1 MAIKFSQFN
10 LRTDHTSG
18 MYLVGYD
25 GNQNIHI
32 TVDNLFDDFINGTPY
47 TIPMFDATGVALT
60 DSIITQSGA
69 SIGIGGAMTVTSDA
83 TFSTNIEVEGTADF
97 NGNVNLGDESADLIT
112 QNGTL
117 YLNGPIKDTTDT
129 LGDADQILVSDA
141 SGELTFTDLADIAV
155 GSAEVVEVPVKNLQ
169 GSALTKGDPVYIS
182 GSVGASG
189 RLEVQLADAS
199 NAAKMPAVG
208 LLKQDLGINEE
219 GFAVVTGKLRNLP
232 TSPIDGQ
239 TPLAN
244 DVIYV
249 KANGTTGAAL
259 TLTKPTGSNLIQN
272 MGKVGRVSTS
282 NDGTFVVS
290 SILRTNDIPNLTPGK
305 IWVGS
310 TGNTIESSSI
320 TFTESTGAVQLNN
333 YGGGTF
339 TGTATQT
346 LAVDLNGNIIETPGV
361 TVDGSGTA
369 GTITKWYDTDTITDS
384 IMSESSS
391 LITITGA
398 NPGLII
404 NNTGNSVPV
413 WGIGATYQGTYG
425 TGGQLIWINS
435 STAGYEGV
443 RLETGNSKIELPRTT
458 SYDFNLV
465 IDNSTAVNIDGSTK
479 NVVIGG
485 TVQNSGRKLLVYGD
499 TQVDGV
505 SGNANLYLNRGTTTG
520 SNTLY
525 ATYNGSVTPPA
536 GYLQWNGF
544 NQVVTLQGSSTS
556 SPYGTSTMTMP
567 YGSSSS
573 NFTINLGTTDR
584 LTIDY
589 STGDTTLTGALE
601 VAGKV
606 TNVTDPT
613 AAQDAA
619 TKAYVDAQNTNQI
632 TGSGAAG
639 QVSFFN
645 SSSGITGNN
654 NLYWDNSAS
663 SLGINTTQPSD
674 TLHVAGSGRFTS
686 NLAVLGNVNIVGT
699 GNLNIQNTTGSG
711 CGITFV
717 DTSWQGGIE
726 HNNGALFFRTGGQTD
741 RMVISSNG
749 NVGIGVTDPT
759 RKLTVEAATNP
770 VLIGT
775 PTGKRMQWENPN
787 YITGYSESPTA
798 AGVYN
803 KTFDFDGDYLGGGY
817 VGVYNS
823 IDGNWGVAMHAA
835 HRINPSGHKSNV
847 LHVVQVDDHSGNI
860 RVESRDWGSDAQR
873 FSGIEIN
880 DSRTPTGYPANRFRL
895 GTSFSTEP
903 TIPFYANGEGWF
915 NGTSSNTKAALKVTE
930 SGDRLFEVAPDN
942 STTFLLGDLDALGD
956 ETYIKGDYTAIEI
969 HSNGILTTIFDAS
982 NRVGV
987 GVAVPRAKL
996 DVGGGVRIANDS
1008 TAASA
1013 TNVGTLRY
1021 RADSNNSYVDMVM
1034 QTGASTYEW
1043 VNIVQNNW

>member
-10 LRTDHTSG
+10 LRTDHTAG

-69 SIGIGGAMTVTSDA
+69 SIGVAGAMTVTSDA

-117 YLNGPIKDTTDT
+117 YLNGPIKDTTNT

-141 SGELTFTDLADIAV
+141 NGELTFTDLTDIAV

-219 GFAVVTGKLRNLP
+219 GFAVVTGKLRNLI

-249 KANGTTGAAL
+249 KASGTTGAAL

-320 TFTESTGAVQLNN
+320 TFTESTGAVQLNS
-333 YGGGTF
+333 YGSGTF
-339 TGTATQT
+339 AGTATQT
-346 LAVDLNGNIIETPGV
+346 LAVDANGNIIETPGV

-384 IMSESSS
+384 IMSESGSD
-391 LITITGA
+391 ITIAAG
-398 NPGLII
+398 NPELIL

-413 WGIGATYQGTYG
+413 WGIGATYQGNYG
-425 TGGQLIWINS
+425 TGGKLTWINS
-435 STAGYEGV
+435 ITAGYEGV

-465 IDNSTAVNIDGSTK
+465 IDSSTAVNIDGVNK
-479 NVVIGG
+479 NVIIGG
-485 TVQNSGRKLLVYGD
+485 TTNYSGRKLLVYGR
-499 TQVDGV
+499 TGIDGGT
-505 SGNANLYLNRGTTTG
+505 SGGQLYLNKTNTQG
-520 SNTLY
+520 SNTIFS
-525 ATYNGSVTPPA
+525 TYNNGTAPPQ
-536 GYLQWNGF
+536 GYLQWGNGE
-544 NQVVTLQGSSTS
+544 NVKLQAASVAVPYTS
-556 SPYGTSTMTMP
+556 SYISYGN
-567 YGSSSS
+567 YE
-573 NFTINLGTTDR
+573 NFIVNLAGTPR

-589 STGDTTLTGALE
+589 SNGNATLTGALE
-601 VAGKV
+601 VGGKV

-613 AAQDAA
+613 DAQDAA

-639 QVSFFN
+639 QVSFFDSA
-645 SSSGITGNN
+645 SSIAGNN
-654 NLYWDNSAS
+654 NLYWDNSTL
-663 SLGINTTQPSD
+663 SLGIRTNQPGRA
-674 TLHVAGSGRFTS
+674 LEVAGEIDANGGDGYLIDNKPWAQFGADLLTLGDWDGEGYATRIMDSDS
-686 NLAVLGNVNIVGT
+686 NEAIRIINDGK
-699 GNLNIQNTTGSG
+699 
-711 CGITFV
+711 
-717 DTSWQGGIE
+717 
-726 HNNGALFFRTGGQTD
+726 
-741 RMVISSNG
+741 
-749 NVGIGVTDPT
+749 VGIGATNPA
-759 RKLTVEAATNP
+759 RKLTVEAASNP
-770 VLIGT
+770 ILIGT

-787 YITGYSESPTA
+787 YITAYSESPTA
-798 AGVYN
+798 PGTYN

-835 HRINPSGHKSNV
+835 HRINPSGHKSNI
-847 LHVVQVDDHSGNI
+847 LHVVQVDDHSSNI

-903 TIPFYANGEGWF
+903 TIPFYVNGNGAF
-915 NGTSSNTKAALKVTE
+915 NGSVKVADDSDSASSSN
-930 SGDRLFEVAPDN
+930 
-942 STTFLLGDLDALGD
+942 
-956 ETYIKGDYTAIEI
+956 
-969 HSNGILTTIFDAS
+969 
-982 NRVGV
+982 VG
-987 GVAVPRAKL
+987 A
-996 DVGGGVRIANDS
+996 
-1008 TAASA
+1008 
-1013 TNVGTLRY
+1013 LRY
-1021 RADSNNSYVDMVM
+1021 RTSGNNSYVDMCM

>member
-32 TVDNLFDDFINGTPY
+32 TVDNLFDDFINGTEN
-47 TIPMFDATGVALT
+47 TIAMFGTNGTALADSILSQNAIATEATVTGVLNVT
-60 DSIITQSGA
+60 DTGKFE
-69 SIGIGGAMTVTSDA
+69 TD
-83 TFSTNIEVEGTADF
+83 IEVEGRADLF
-97 NGNVNLGDESADLIT
+97 GSVSLGDEPADSIL
-112 QNGTL
+112 QAGTL
-117 YLNGPIKDTTDT
+117 SMLGPIKDTTDT

-141 SGELTFTDLADIAV
+141 NGQLTFTDLTDIAV

-189 RLEVQLADAS
+189 RLEVQLADSS
-199 NAAKMPAVG
+199 NAAKMPALG

-219 GFAVVTGKLRNLP
+219 GFAVVTGKLRNLI

-249 KANGTTGAAL
+249 KAGGTTGAAL

-282 NDGTFVVS
+282 NDGTFIVS

-333 YGGGTF
+333 YGSGTF

-346 LAVDLNGNIIETPGV
+346 LAVDASGNIIETPGV

-369 GTITKWYDTDTITDS
+369 GTITKWHDTDTITDS
-384 IMSESSS
+384 IISESGSN
-391 LITITGA
+391 ITIAGG
-398 NPGLII
+398 NPDLIL

-413 WGIGATYQGTYG
+413 WGIGATYQGAYG
-425 TGGQLIWINS
+425 TGGKLTWINS
-435 STAGYEGV
+435 GTAGYVGV

-485 TVQNSGRKLLVYGD
+485 TTNYFGRKLLVNGPLG
-499 TQVDGV
+499 VDGG
-505 SGNANLYLNRGTTTG
+505 SGNATLYLNRGNTTG
-520 SNTLY
+520 SSTLY
-525 ATYNGSVTPPA
+525 ATYSNSVTPPA
-536 GYLQWNGF
+536 GYLQWNGST
-544 NQVVTLQGSSTS
+544 QVVALQGSSTS
-556 SPYGTSTMTMP
+556 SPYGSSTMTMP
-567 YGSSSS
+567 FGSSSQD
-573 NFTINLGTTDR
+573 FTISLGGTPR

-589 STGDTTLTGALE
+589 SNGDATLTGALQ
-601 VAGKV
+601 VSGKV

-613 AAQDAA
+613 NAQDAA

-645 SSSGITGNN
+645 SASSIAGNN
-654 NLYWDNSAS
+654 DLYWNNSTS
-663 SLGINTTQPSD
+663 SLGIGTNQPGRALEVVGEIDANGGDGYLIENKPWARYDTNLLTLGDWDGEGMATRIMDSD
-674 TLHVAGSGRFTS
+674 S
-686 NLAVLGNVNIVGT
+686 NEAIRIINDGK
-699 GNLNIQNTTGSG
+699 
-711 CGITFV
+711 
-717 DTSWQGGIE
+717 
-726 HNNGALFFRTGGQTD
+726 
-741 RMVISSNG
+741 
-749 NVGIGVTDPT
+749 VGIGATNPA
-759 RKLTVEAATNP
+759 RKLTVEAASNP
-770 VLIGT
+770 ILIGT

-787 YITGYSESPTA
+787 YITAYSESPTA

-835 HRINPSGHKSNV
+835 HRINASGHKSNI
-847 LHVVQVDDHSGNI
+847 LHVVQVDDHSSNI

-895 GTSFSTEP
+895 GTGFSTQA

-1021 RADSNNSYVDMVM
+1021 RTSGNNSYVDMVM

>member
-32 TVDNLFDDFINGTPY
+32 TVDNLFDDFINGTEN
-47 TIPMFDATGVALT
+47 TIAMFGTDGTVLADSILSQDAGATLLTVAGQLNVDATASFDTSITVA
-60 DSIITQSGA
+60 GA
-69 SIGIGGAMTVTSDA
+69 SILNGDVTL
-83 TFSTNIEVEGTADF
+83 
-97 NGNVNLGDESADLIT
+97 GNHPTDDLIT
-112 QNGTL
+112 QTGTL
-117 YLNGPIKDTTDT
+117 WLNGRIKDTTNT
-129 LGDADQILVSDA
+129 LGDADQILVSDGG
-141 SGELTFTDLADIAV
+141 SELTFTDLSDIAV

-169 GSALTKGDPVYIS
+169 GSGLTKGDPVYIS

-189 RLEVQLADAS
+189 KLEVQLADAS

-219 GFAVVTGKLRNLP
+219 GFAVVTGKLRNLI

-320 TFTESTGAVQLNN
+320 TFTESTGAVQLNS
-333 YGGGTF
+333 YGSGTF
-339 TGTATQT
+339 TGTATRT
-346 LAVDLNGNIIETPGV
+346 LAVDASGNIIETPGV

-384 IMSESSS
+384 IMSESGSD
-391 LITITGA
+391 ITIAGG
-398 NPGLII
+398 NPDLIL

-425 TGGQLIWINS
+425 TGGKLTWINS
-435 STAGYEGV
+435 GTAGYVGV

-479 NVVIGG
+479 NVIIGG
-485 TVQNSGRKLLVYGD
+485 TVNNYNRKLLVHG
-499 TQVDGV
+499 TLGVDGG
-505 SGNANLYLNRGTTTG
+505 SSSANLYLNGS
-520 SNTLY
+520 SNTGTRNIY
-525 ATYNGSVTPPA
+525 ATVNGGTSPPM
-536 GYLQWNGF
+536 GRLQWHGY
-544 NQVVTLQGSSTS
+544 NQTVSLQGSNVS
-556 SPYGTSTMTMP
+556 SPYGTSTITMP
-567 YGSSSS
+567 YGTSSSD
-573 NFTINLGTTDR
+573 FTINLGTTDR

-613 AAQDAA
+613 DAQDAA

-645 SSSGITGNN
+645 SASSITGNN

-663 SLGINTTQPSD
+663 SLGINTTQPSSA
-674 TLHVAGSGRFTS
+674 LEVAGE
-686 NLAVLGNVNIVGT
+686 I
-699 GNLNIQNTTGSG
+699 
-711 CGITFV
+711 
-717 DTSWQGGIE
+717 D
-726 HNNGALFFRTGGQTD
+726 
-741 RMVISSNG
+741 SNG
-749 NVGIGVTDPT
+749 GDGYKIETKPWARFDTNLLTLGDWDGEGYATRIMDSDSNEAIRIINDGKVGIGATNPA
-759 RKLTVEAATNP
+759 RKLTVEAASNP
-770 VLIGT
+770 ILIGT

-787 YITGYSESPTA
+787 YITAYSESPTA

-803 KTFDFDGDYLGGGY
+803 KTFDFDGDYKGGGY

-835 HRINPSGHKSNV
+835 HNLNPSGHKSNI
-847 LHVVQVDDHSGNI
+847 LHVVQVDDHSSNI

-895 GTSFSTEP
+895 GTGFSTEP

-930 SGDRLFEVAPDN
+930 SGDRFFEVSPNN

-956 ETYIKGDYTAIEI
+956 ETYIKGDYSNIEI
-969 HSNGILTTIFDAS
+969 YSNGNLTAIFDAS

-996 DVGGGVRIANDS
+996 DVNGGVRIADDS

-1021 RADSNNSYVDMVM
+1021 RTSGNNSYVDMVM

>member
-32 TVDNLFDDFINGTPY
+32 TVDNLFDDFINGTEN
-47 TIPMFDATGVALT
+47 TIAMFGTGGTVLV
-60 DSIITQSGA
+60 DSILSQSDAGTTLLTVA
-69 SIGIGGAMTVTSDA
+69 GQLNVDAAATFDTSIGV
-83 TFSTNIEVEGTADF
+83 
-97 NGNVNLGDESADLIT
+97 LGDSILSGDVTLGNTATDIIT

-141 SGELTFTDLADIAV
+141 NGELTFTDLADIAV
-155 GSAEVVEVPVKNLQ
+155 GSAEVVQVPVKNLQ

-182 GSVGASG
+182 GSIGASG

-219 GFAVVTGKLRNLP
+219 GFAVVTGKLRNLI

-249 KANGTTGAAL
+249 KAGGTTGAAL

-282 NDGTFVVS
+282 NDGTFIVS

-333 YGGGTF
+333 YGSGTF

-346 LAVDLNGNIIETPGV
+346 LAVDASGNIIETPGV

-384 IMSESSS
+384 IMSESGSN
-391 LITITGA
+391 ITIAGG
-398 NPGLII
+398 NPDLIL

-425 TGGQLIWINS
+425 TGGKLTWINS
-435 STAGYEGV
+435 GTAGYVGV

-479 NVVIGG
+479 NVIIGG
-485 TVQNSGRKLLVYGD
+485 TVGSATKKLLVYGD

-505 SGNANLYLNRGTTTG
+505 SGNANLFLNRGTTTG
-520 SNTLY
+520 SSTLY
-525 ATYNGSVTPPA
+525 ATYNSSVTPPA
-536 GYLQWNGF
+536 GYLQWNGST
-544 NQVVTLQGSSTS
+544 QVVTLQGSSTS
-556 SPYGTSTMTMP
+556 SPYGSSTMTMP
-567 YGSSSS
+567 FGSSSQD
-573 NFTINLGTTDR
+573 FTISLGGTTR

-589 STGDTTLTGALE
+589 SNGDATLTGALQ
-601 VAGKV
+601 VGGKV

-613 AAQDAA
+613 DAQDAA

-645 SSSGITGNN
+645 SASSITGNN
-654 NLYWDNSAS
+654 NLYWDNSTG
-663 SLGINTTQPSD
+663 SLGIGTNNPTRKLTVEGGGFSMFADGGTNADLFSVTTHSYGFND
-674 TLHVAGSGRFTS
+674 ENEDV
-686 NLAVLGNVNIVGT
+686 VYEYDGT
-699 GNLNIQNTTGSG
+699 NGHTFHTGGTNRLNIIQSG
-711 CGITFV
+711 
-717 DTSWQGGIE
+717 E
-726 HNNGALFFRTGGQTD
+726 
-741 RMVISSNG
+741 
-749 NVGIGVTDPT
+749 VGIGVTNPT
-759 RKLTVEAATNP
+759 RKLTVEAASNP

-787 YITGYSESPTA
+787 YITGYAEDPTS
-798 AGVYN
+798 AGTYR
-803 KTFDFDGDYLGGGY
+803 KTFDFDGDYQGGGY
-817 VGVYNS
+817 VGVYES
-823 IDGNWGVAMHAA
+823 RTARAGASMHAA
-835 HRINPSGHKSNV
+835 SYINASA
-847 LHVVQVDDHSGNI
+847 HSTNQIKVYPPLTGGSTI
-860 RVESRDWGSDAQR
+860 LLESKDLGTDASR
-873 FSGIEIN
+873 FSGIQIN

-903 TIPFYANGEGWF
+903 TIPFYVNGNGAF
-915 NGTSSNTKAALKVTE
+915 NGSVKVADDSDSASSSN
-930 SGDRLFEVAPDN
+930 
-942 STTFLLGDLDALGD
+942 
-956 ETYIKGDYTAIEI
+956 
-969 HSNGILTTIFDAS
+969 
-982 NRVGV
+982 VG
-987 GVAVPRAKL
+987 A
-996 DVGGGVRIANDS
+996 
-1008 TAASA
+1008 
-1013 TNVGTLRY
+1013 LRY

-1034 QTGASTYEW
+1034 QTGASTYAW

>member
-47 TIPMFDATGVALT
+47 TIPMFDDPGTALT
-60 DSIITQSGA
+60 DSIITQSGT
-69 SIGIGGAMTVTSDA
+69 SIGIAGAMTVSSDA

-129 LGDADQILVSDA
+129 LGDTDQILVSDA

-169 GSALTKGDPVYIS
+169 GSPLTKGDPVYIS

-189 RLEVQLADAS
+189 KLEVQLADAS

-208 LLKQDLGINEE
+208 LLKQDLGVDEE

-320 TFTESTGAVQLNN
+320 TFTESTGAVQLNS

-339 TGTATQT
+339 TGAATKT
-346 LAVDLNGNIIETPGV
+346 LAVDVNGNIIETPGV
-361 TVDGSGTA
+361 TVYGSGTA
-369 GTITKWYDTDTITDS
+369 GTITKWHDTDTITDS
-384 IMSESSS
+384 IMSESGSD
-391 LITITGA
+391 ITIAGG
-398 NPGLII
+398 NPELIL

-413 WGIGATYQGTYG
+413 WGIGTTYQGDYA
-425 TGGQLIWINS
+425 TGGKLTWINS
-435 STAGYEGV
+435 VTAGYEGV

-485 TVQNSGRKLLVYGD
+485 TVQNAGRKLLVYG
-499 TQVDGV
+499 VAGIDGGT
-505 SGNANLYLNRGTTTG
+505 SGGRLYLNKTNAQGT
-520 SNTLY
+520 NTIY
-525 ATYNGSVTPPA
+525 STYNNSTSPPG
-536 GYLQWNGF
+536 GYLQWGNAA
-544 NQVVTLQGSSTS
+544 NIRLQATSVS
-556 SPYGTSTMTMP
+556 SPYTSSYISYGNTENFIVNLAGTP
-567 YGSSSS
+567 
-573 NFTINLGTTDR
+573 R

-589 STGDTTLTGALE
+589 GNGNATLTGALE

-613 AAQDAA
+613 DAQDAA
-619 TKAYVDAQNTNQI
+619 TKAYVDSQNTNQI
-632 TGSGAAG
+632 TGSGTTG
-639 QVSFFN
+639 QVSFFDSN
-645 SSSGITGNN
+645 SSITGNN
-654 NLYWDNSAS
+654 DLYWNNSAS
-663 SLGINTTQPSD
+663 KLGIGTNNPQEELHVVGSVLISGSSTELKVKGSGSYDTANIVMGNAAHDSFSIDTRNDPSD
-674 TLHVAGSGRFTS
+674 NKTTLSFDS
-686 NLAVLGNVNIVGT
+686 Y
-699 GNLNIQNTTGSG
+699 QTTGTST
-711 CGITFV
+711 ITLGDNYINFG
-717 DTSWQGGIE
+717 TAAS
-726 HNNGALFFRTGGQTD
+726 D
-741 RMVISSNG
+741 RMYIAPTG
-749 NVGIGVTDPT
+749 EVGIGTTNPA
-759 RKLTVEAATNP
+759 RKLTVEAASNP
-770 VLIGT
+770 ILIGT

-787 YITGYSESPTA
+787 YITAYSESPTVS
-798 AGVYN
+798 GTYN
-803 KTFDFDGDYLGGGY
+803 KTFDFDGDYQGGGY

-835 HRINPSGHKSNV
+835 HRLNASGHKSNI
-847 LHVVQVDDHSGNI
+847 LHVVQVDDHSSNI
-860 RVESRDWGSDAQR
+860 RVESRL
-873 FSGIEIN
+873 I
-880 DSRTPTGYPANRFRL
+880 
-895 GTSFSTEP
+895 
-903 TIPFYANGEGWF
+903 
-915 NGTSSNTKAALKVTE
+915 
-930 SGDRLFEVAPDN
+930 
-942 STTFLLGDLDALGD
+942 DLDWALVFQLSLQYRFMQMAKVGLM
-956 ETYIKGDYTAIEI
+956 GLLQ
-969 HSNGILTTIFDAS
+969 IL
-982 NRVGV
+982 
-987 GVAVPRAKL
+987 KQL
-996 DVGGGVRIANDS
+996 
-1008 TAASA
+1008 
-1013 TNVGTLRY
+1013 LR
-1021 RADSNNSYVDMVM
+1021 
-1034 QTGASTYEW
+1034 
-1043 VNIVQNNW
+1043 